1 MPEFTYYITLSSRET
16 PFAVSLKI
24 TGSAPS
30 FQGQLYLLKKS
41 ENYANINIPLRSAFR
56 LESPE
61 KVQSAAMSFLQEI
74 LPGSEI
80 VMFRRSG
87 MGRAVAHIY
96 RHTNAIVLRM
106 RREMPLALVEARA
119 DL

>member
-1 MPEFTYYITLSSRET
+1 MPF
-16 PFAVSLKI
+16 
-24 TGSAPS
+24 
-30 FQGQLYLLKKS
+30 
-41 ENYANINIPLRSAFR
+41 LR
-56 LESPE
+56 
-61 KVQSAAMSFLQEI
+61 EI
-74 LPGSEI
+74 LPESEI

-106 RREMPLALVEARA
+106 RREMPVALVEARG